1 MDFSL
6 TEDQKMLRTTIRD
19 FADKELAPIAAEID
33 EACRFPDESV
43 AKAAAIGLTGVGY
56 PEEYGGSG
64 GGAVEQ
70 AIALEEVARV
80 CAATCVI
87 LATSNELAAYPIY
100 THGTEEQKQ
109 KYLAPILKGQTVG
122 AFGLTEPGAGSDVA
136 AMTTSAT
143 RDGAGYTLSGN
154 KIFITNGEEAAAVIV
169 FATVDR
175 SAGHRGVTA
184 FIVEKGTPGF
194 SVGRHEDKLGI
205 RASSTVELI
214 FENCTIPESNRLGEE
229 GQGFRIALESLDASR
244 IGIAAQAVGIAQGAF
259 ERSLAYAKER
269 QQFGQ
274 PLAGFQ
280 AIQWILAD
288 MATQIDAARLLM
300 LRAACL
306 KDSGQS
312 YVKEASM
319 AKLFASETA
328 MSVTTKAIQVHGGYG
343 YTKAYP
349 VERYFRDAK
358 ITEIYE
364 GTSEIQRM
372 TIARQLLRDV

>member
-6 TEDQKMLRTTIRD
+6 TEDQKMLRTSIRD

-143 RDGAGYTLSGN
+143 RGDAGYTLSGS

-214 FENCTIPESNRLGEE
+214 FENCTIPESNRLGKE

-300 LRAACL
+300 LRAADL

>member
-274 PLAGFQ
+274 SISQFQ